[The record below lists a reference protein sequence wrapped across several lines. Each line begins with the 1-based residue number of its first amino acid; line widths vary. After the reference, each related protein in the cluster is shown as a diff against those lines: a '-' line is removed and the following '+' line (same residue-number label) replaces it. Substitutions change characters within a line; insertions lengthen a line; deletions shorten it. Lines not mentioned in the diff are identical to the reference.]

1 MSIFKDFTKQF
12 SLSKTLRF
20 ELKPVGK
27 TEEWIKKHGIISV
40 EEGKLEGKDAKRA
53 EHYKYVKLLLDKMH
67 RLFIEE
73 AFAKIEKDEL
83 VSHLV
88 SISENEDYQ
97 LSSDSNIKRI
107 FKEILDETAKNWFE
121 KYSIEMPV
129 FWQKEVDQLNEKIN
143 TETDKKRKKG
153 FESAVRALENKI
165 KNPLKDFKKTD
176 SSAIHSNVESIQLLE
191 WKILQGEISATQKE
205 INPDCNDEK
214 QIPSDK
220 LCEYARSFRQ
230 FYTYF
235 TGFNENR
242 QNVYDLSGKKSTSI
256 FNRIFNDNFLFHLEN
271 IRKWEKIQRTLENE
285 TIFLALNERSY
296 DWKKELRAVENN
308 LNCIFDEVLTVESF
322 VNFMNQSGIDRYNEL
337 IGGNPAL
344 DGSSKVQGLNEF
356 INLTRQKAG
365 AKRQQFPPMQE
376 LYKQILSK
384 SDKTF
389 IPEFSDDKEMFVSIR
404 SFNENSLSGSDL
416 ISEFVKINSELQNE
430 LQNEKSNLYLS
441 KEKLSAI
448 SNKITGNWNNLN
460 YELLEQLGENAFNNR
475 KWFSF
480 EEIENAINEGK
491 NGERFKVSD
500 AYSGS
505 LLYFFDNEFK
515 MLLKKSEN
523 SWSELEENGVLNG
536 EKIDSNRSQEG
547 DKGFEQIAAIK
558 KFLDS
563 LIELSGF
570 VRDWQAAKEILNIE
584 SRNKDWYEHLDK
596 FINQFQ
602 VIPLYNMV
610 RNHLTK
616 KPVSKEKMK
625 INFENSTLLV
635 GWDRNKESDNY
646 CVLLE
651 KDGLY
656 FLGVMTPESNR
667 IFDYERN
674 DTLRGTVIA
683 EEGEKSYRKINYK
696 LLPGPNKM
704 LPKVFF
710 AESNKDIF
718 SPSDE
723 IVRIKEQKLYSKSAI
738 ETHGIENLYKYI
750 DFCKRSLINHP
761 EWSQSFGFRK
771 ESFSRTADFTSV
783 DQFYNEVEKQGYS
796 VTFDNI
802 KENYINE
809 KVENGK
815 LYLFQIYSKDFS
827 QNKMKQGT
835 DNIHTIYWKGLF
847 SPENLKN
854 PVLKLNGQ
862 AEIFFRKASLNYK
875 NEIMEKGHHH
885 ERLKDKFSYP
895 IIKDKRFTQNKFFFH
910 CPVTLNFG
918 APSNPYKFNDSVRN
932 FLKNNSDINI
942 IGIDRGEKHLLYYS
956 VVDQDGKILEQG
968 SLNAIDNGF
977 VPKGETAVRKIDYHS
992 KLDKIE
998 SNRDKARKSWST
1010 IENIKELK
1018 AGYLSQ
1024 VVHNLSEL
1032 IIKHNAIVVLED
1044 LNYGFK
1050 RGRFGVE
1057 KQIYQKFEKALIDK
1071 LNHLVFKKEN
1081 PEKPGGYL
1089 NAYQLTNKFESFQK
1103 MGKQS
1108 GILFYTTASY
1118 TSTTDPV
1125 TGFLKNVYPN
1135 YQSVEKSVEF
1145 WKSFDSIKY
1154 NSEKDRFEFTYTLGK
1169 VATKN
1174 MYKEKDEEKVDKKQ
1188 WTVCSSVTRSR
1199 YVKAMENQTDEQKQ
1213 NTSSEQ
1219 IGNKG
1224 RHETFFVTDEIKMAL
1239 ENAGIDYRSQ
1249 SDMKSRFMAQDNKKF
1264 HSSMIYLFN
1273 AIMTMRVTDS
1283 SKEKGSKENDF
1294 IQSPVEPFFDSRN
1307 ASEELPENGD
1317 ANGAYNIAR
1326 KGICILQNINK
1337 AEDVNKADIA
1347 ISKQQWQNF
1356 VQKH

>member
-1 MSIFKDFTKQF
+1 MNIFKDFTKQF

-20 ELKPVGK
+20 ELKPIGK
-27 TEEWIKKHGIISV
+27 TEEWIKKHDIVSV
-40 EEGKLEGKDAKRA
+40 EENELKGKDAKRA
-53 EHYKYVKLLLDKMH
+53 EYYKYVKILLDKMH

-73 AFAKIEKDEL
+73 ALGIVDKSKLLNKLQEISKTGEIEIDKDLKDIFKNLFDCTANKWIDSYKSEMPAFLEKDL
-83 VSHLV
+83 
-88 SISENEDYQ
+88 
-97 LSSDSNIKRI
+97 
-107 FKEILDETAKNWFE
+107 
-121 KYSIEMPV
+121 
-129 FWQKEVDQLNEKIN
+129 KEVEDKLANESN
-143 TETDKKRKKG
+143 NQRKKG
-153 FESAVRALENKI
+153 FKSAVNAIEKNIKGILNKI
-165 KNPLKDFKKTD
+165 KKDGV
-176 SSAIHSNVESIQLLE
+176 SAIYSNSEATALLE
-191 WKILQGEISATQKE
+191 WKISSGNIKATFNE
-205 INPDCNDEK
+205 LGLGIGDET
-214 QIPSDK
+214 IPQEK
-220 LCEYARSFRQ
+220 LIEFLRTFYQ
-230 FYTYF
+230 FATYF
-235 TGFNENR
+235 SGFNENR
-242 QNVYDLSGKKSTSI
+242 KNIYDLSGNKSTSI
-256 FNRIFNDNFLFHLEN
+256 INRTINENFAFHLKNME
-271 IRKWEKIQRTLENE
+271 KWEVVKQSL
-285 TIFLALNERSY
+285 ERSRPIFEE
-296 DWKKELRAVENN
+296 KK
-308 LNCIFDEVLTVESF
+308 FDHEKLLYEIETQLDFKFDDFFTVDF
-322 VNFMNQSGIDRYNEL
+322 FCDAMNQSGIDRYNEI
-337 IGGNPAL
+337 IGGQPAL
-344 DGSSKVQGLNEF
+344 DGSSKLQGINEF
-356 INLTRQKAG
+356 INLCRQQAN
-365 AKRQQFPPMQE
+365 ARRQQFPVMQE

-389 IPEFSDDKEMFVSIR
+389 IPEFLDDKEMFVSIK
-404 SFNENSLSGSDL
+404 SFGESNLSKSNL
-416 ISEFVKINSELQNE
+416 IDEFVKTNSELQSELQNE
-430 LQNEKSNLYLS
+430 KANLYLP
-441 KEKLSAI
+441 KEKITAI
-448 SNKITGNWNNLN
+448 SNKITGNWSTLN
-460 YELLEQLGENAFNNR
+460 YELLEQLGETTFNSR

-480 EEIENAINEGK
+480 EEIENAVSEGK
-491 NGERFKVSD
+491 N
-500 AYSGS
+500 YSGS
-505 LLYFFDNEFK
+505 LLSFFDNEFK
-515 MLLKKSEN
+515 TLLKKSEN
-523 SWSELEENGVLNG
+523 SWNELEANGVLNG
-536 EKIDSNRSQEG
+536 EKIDSNRSQEK

-570 VRDWQAAKEILNIE
+570 VRDWQATKEILNIE
-584 SRNKDWYEHLDK
+584 NRNRDWYEHLDK

-602 VIPLYNMV
+602 VISLYNMV

-625 INFENSTLLV
+625 INFENYNLLA
-635 GWDRNKESDNY
+635 GWDRNKEKDNY

-656 FLGVMTPESNR
+656 FLGVMTPKSNR
-667 IFDYERN
+667 IFDYEKN
-674 DTLRGTVIA
+674 EKIKKDVLAGSN
-683 EEGEKSYRKINYK
+683 EKSYRKINYK

-704 LPKVFF
+704 LPRVFF
-710 AESNKDIF
+710 AGSNKDIF
-718 SPSDE
+718 NPSEE
-723 IVRIKEQKLYSKSAI
+723 IIKIKKEKLYSKAAI
-738 ETHGIENLYKYI
+738 ETHGIKNLYKYI
-750 DFCKRSLINHP
+750 DFCKQSLINHP
-761 EWSQSFGFRK
+761 EWSQSFGFTK
-771 ESFSRTADFTSV
+771 ESFSETSDFTSV
-783 DQFYNEVEKQGYS
+783 DQFYNEVERQGYS
-796 VTFDNI
+796 ITFDNI

-809 KVENGK
+809 KVENGD

-827 QNKMKQGT
+827 QNKKNKGT

-847 SPENLKN
+847 SPENLKK

-875 NEIMEKGHHH
+875 NEIVKNGHHH
-885 ERLKDKFSYP
+885 EKLKDKFSYP
-895 IIKDKRFTQNKFFFH
+895 IIKDRRFTQNKFFFH
-910 CPVTLNFG
+910 CPIALNFG
-918 APSNPYKFNDSVRN
+918 APSNPYKFNDSVRS
-932 FLKNNSDINI
+932 FLKNNPDINI

-956 VVDQDGKILEQG
+956 VVNQKGKIIEQG
-968 SLNAIDNGF
+968 SLNSIDNGF
-977 VPKGETAVRKIDYHS
+977 VPKGETGVRKIDYHS

-1024 VVHNLSEL
+1024 VVHKLSEL
-1032 IIKHNAIVVLED
+1032 IIKHNAVVVLED

-1071 LNHLVFKKEN
+1071 LNHLVFKKES
-1081 PEKPGGYL
+1081 PERPGGYL

-1135 YQSVEKSVEF
+1135 YQSVEKSIEF

-1199 YVKAMENQTDEQKQ
+1199 YVKAMEKQTEEQKQ
-1213 NTSSEQ
+1213 SASSEQ

-1224 RHETFFVTDEIKMAL
+1224 RHEIFFVTDELKATL
-1239 ENAGIDYRSQ
+1239 KNAGIDYKSN
-1249 SDMKSRFMAQDNKKF
+1249 SDLKAKFLEQDTKRF

-1283 SKEKGSKENDF
+1283 SKEKGTKENDF
-1294 IQSPVEPFFDSRN
+1294 IQSPVEPFFDSRY
-1307 ASEELPENGD
+1307 AKEDQPENGD

-1326 KGICILQNINK
+1326 KGLCILQNINK
-1337 AEDVNKADIA
+1337 ADDVSKADIA

-1356 VQKH
+1356 VQKN